1 MPGEPEIVTRRLLLT
16 SAGLHNAGIAAAL
29 LDLAG
34 APVFPSYR
42 RPLMEKLAAEA
53 GEPIYAIDDD
63 AALRVVDGRV
73 DVVGE
78 GESLLVG

>member
-1 MPGEPEIVTRRLLLT
+1 MTRRLLLT

-34 APVFPSYR
+34 APVFPPYR

-53 GEPIYAIDDD
+53 GEPI
-63 AALRVVDGRV
+63 
-73 DVVGE
+73 
-78 GESLLVG
+78 